1 MVDTS
6 SEMVSAALSTFDEM
20 HAVLRRHPSVA
31 IWNFGSQPS
40 VANVDKLCTALVRR
54 ARDVDPSRIAH
65 LGNAAIAYER
75 HDDTHPTRSFF
86 WARADA
92 DRFAA
97 EHGWRRDNH
106 MYPGW
111 YFGDLATIE
120 ELPREDFGLVTE
132 FGGQSLPDREML
144 AEFMDVDG
152 PVDWRAIARHCGQPE
167 LLRRHNPDATTL
179 DELIDHSQRHQADL
193 VRHHTE
199 FIRSRKGDPGRG
211 LHVFAF
217 VDCWPSVTWSVV
229 DFRRNPKPAY
239 AALATAMA
247 PVLPVLV
254 DADRPVAAGNR
265 TLEICIV
272 NDGPRDLH
280 EATLDVEVVGGS
292 AARTQRVTLDVVPSD
307 RALRREV
314 EVDIPPGD
322 AGIGVVLTL
331 RWDGGSAE
339 NRYRI
344 DVRD

>member
-1 MVDTS
+1 MVDTG

-179 DELIDHSQRHQADL
+179 DELSEHSQRHQAAL

-199 FIRSRKGDPGRG
+199 FIRGRKGDPGRG

-217 VDCWPSVTWSVV
+217 TDCWPSVTWSVI
-229 DFRRNPKPAY
+229 DYRRRPKPAY
-239 AALATAMA
+239 QALATAMS
-247 PVLPVLV
+247 PVLAILTDAAHPVSPG
-254 DADRPVAAGNR
+254 DR
-265 TLEICIV
+265 TLEIRIV

-280 EATLDVEVVGGS
+280 DAMLEVQVADS
-292 AARTQRVTLDVVPSD
+292 AATETHRVPLDTVPTD

-314 EVDIPPGD
+314 DVRVPPGR
-322 AGIGVVLTL
+322 ARIAVLLTL
-331 RWDGGSAE
+331 RWDGGSVT
-339 NRYRI
+339 NRYDV